1 MPRLGDG
8 LTGTHGFK
16 SDSRG
21 LPMVWE
27 PGGSSFHATVET
39 VTGYSFPPIVL
50 KLVDSEFARL

>member
-1 MPRLGDG
+1 MPRLSDR
-8 LTGTHGFK
+8 LMGTHGFTG
-16 SDSRG
+16 DSRG